1 MIRSVIFNIW
11 LTVGMRAGWVS
22 RPYCM
27 THEGNY
33 EYMNEEER
41 KEWDE
46 GNDPCH
52 TGVSVL
58 IFNQL

>member
-1 MIRSVIFNIW
+1 
-11 LTVGMRAGWVS
+11 
-22 RPYCM
+22 M